1 MMHRTQAATRR
12 ILGHPVPD
20 RPGSDRPASDRPASD
35 RLAGSSSVARPL
47 RALVAVIGVAA
58 LMGCARADRVFNN
71 AAVTARPPVVS
82 TDPVVIFASQAQP
95 GASTRLALAD
105 GSTAQVRLV
114 RSYHAASGREC
125 RELRV
130 DAGMAERAR
139 LVCAAPEGGWV
150 EARPLLRGGGAGRP

>member
-1 MMHRTQAATRR
+1 MMHRTQAATR
-12 ILGHPVPD
+12 PV
-20 RPGSDRPASDRPASD
+20 SA
-35 RLAGSSSVARPL
+35 RLAGSPPVMRPL
-47 RALVAVIGVAA
+47 RALAAVVGVAA
-58 LMGCARADRVFNN
+58 LMGCARTGDRAFSN

-82 TDPVVIFASQAQP
+82 SDPVVVFASQAQP

-105 GSTAQVRLV
+105 GRTAQVRLV
-114 RSYHAASGREC
+114 RSYYAASGREC

-150 EARPLLRGGGAGRP
+150 EARPLLRGGGSARP